1 VVGSPALGLALHAV
15 GVLYT
20 SLRDHLVR
28 ATGPVRLSFS
38 DIEAV
43 VGQLPASAREHRP
56 WWANDKTHSQ
66 ASAWLEAGY
75 RVAQVDL
82 PGEVVW
88 FVPDGRPHMV
98 GEGPTF
104 STTGDVAPGNSDE
117 QKRAERAMIEAL
129 SDRLGLAL
137 APRSITLPTGNR
149 LTVDGM
155 FDDPLVYCEAWAH
168 QGPPK
173 AAQRAKVAKDVLK
186 LVLLA
191 RIASVPP
198 RLILLFSDEA
208 ACAPFRGRSWMADV
222 VAMNDVQIEVVELPA
237 DLRDAVLAAQRRQYR

>member
-1 VVGSPALGLALHAV
+1 
-15 GVLYT
+15 VLYT
-20 SLRDHLVR
+20 PLRDHLAC
-28 ATGPVRLSFS
+28 ATGAVRLSFS

-43 VGQLPASAREHRP
+43 VGQFPTSVRKHRP

-66 ASAWLEAGY
+66 ASAWLDAGY

-88 FVPDGRPHMV
+88 FVPDGRPHLV
-98 GEGPTF
+98 GEEPTV

-129 SDRLGLAL
+129 SARLGLVL
-137 APRSITLPTGNR
+137 APRTITLPSGNR
-149 LTVDGM
+149 LAVDGM
-155 FDDPLVYCEAWAH
+155 VDDPLVDCEAWAH

-173 AAQRAKVAKDVLK
+173 AAQRAKVAKDLLK
-186 LVLLA
+186 LMLLA
-191 RIASVPP
+191 RIAPVAP

-208 ACAPFRGRSWMADV
+208 ACAPFRTRSWMADV
-222 VAMNDVQIEVVELPA
+222 VELNDVEIEVVELPA
-237 DLRDAVLAAQRRQYR
+237 DLREAVIAAQRRQYR

>member
-1 VVGSPALGLALHAV
+1 MVGSPAFGLALHAV

-20 SLRDHLVR
+20 PLRDHLVR
-28 ATGPVRLSFS
+28 ARGAVRLSFS

-43 VGQLPASAREHRP
+43 VGQLPASARTRRQ

-66 ASAWLEAGY
+66 ASAWLDDGY

-82 PGEVVW
+82 PRAVVW
-88 FVPDGRPHMV
+88 FVPDGRAHTV
-98 GEGPTF
+98 GEEPTF
-104 STTGDVAPGNSDE
+104 STTGDAAPGNSDE

-129 SDRLGLAL
+129 SARLGLAL

-149 LTVDGM
+149 LAVDGM

-168 QGPPK
+168 QGSPK
-173 AAQRAKVAKDVLK
+173 AAQRAKVAKDLPK

-191 RIASVPP
+191 RVAPVPP

-208 ACAPFRGRSWMADV
+208 ACAPFRARSWM
-222 VAMNDVQIEVVELPA
+222 QTPLP
-237 DLRDAVLAAQRRQYR
+237 